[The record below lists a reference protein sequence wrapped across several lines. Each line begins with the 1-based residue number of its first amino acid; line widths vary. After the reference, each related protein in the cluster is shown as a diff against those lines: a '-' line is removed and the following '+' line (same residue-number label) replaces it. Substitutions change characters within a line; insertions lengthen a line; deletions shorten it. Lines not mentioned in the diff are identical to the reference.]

1 VSERPPRILL
11 VNRVY
16 WPSTEATAQLLT
28 DLAEGLAGRGWD
40 VHVLAAGESSTVRH
54 GVTLHRTGTPDR
66 HTGLVSRAVGYRRF
80 LRAVRT
86 RLPALARPG
95 DVVVALTDPPLLGTV
110 IAETLDGRDVAVVQW
125 IQDIYPEI
133 AAVHFG
139 PIAGLLLVGW
149 RGRRN
154 RAWSRSAACVTLG
167 EDMAREVAAT
177 GVTPDRL
184 AILPNWAPREL
195 DVPAGPAEVAAC
207 RERWQ
212 AGGRF
217 VVVYSGNLGRVHEFA
232 TILDAAER
240 LRADKDIVLRFVGRG
255 PQWSRV
261 ADAVTRRELTNVVLQ
276 PPVPRAELGAMLAA
290 ADAHLVT
297 LRTVYGRLVYPSK
310 LAGVLA
316 AGRPALFVG
325 PAGGD
330 IARLLHDSD
339 CGAAFAPG
347 SGAALAETIRR
358 WASNRAE
365 AARLGAHAR
374 HTYAA
379 RFTWSRAFAGWERL
393 LRRLAAERPDVPPDR
408 QKA

>member
-1 VSERPPRILL
+1 VSERSPRIIL

-28 DLAEGLAGRGWD
+28 DLATGLAARGWA
-40 VHVLAAGESSTVRH
+40 VHVLTAGQPSTAH
-54 GVTLHRTGTPDR
+54 QGVTIHRTGTPEQ
-66 HTGLVSRAVGYRRF
+66 HTGLVSRARGYRGF
-80 LRAVRT
+80 LKAVRAQ
-86 RLPALARPG
+86 LPALVRPG

-110 IAETLDGRDVAVVQW
+110 VVEALDGRDVAVVQW

-133 AAVHFG
+133 ASVHFG
-139 PIAGLLLVGW
+139 PIAALLLSGW
-149 RGRRN
+149 RRRRN
-154 RAWSRSAACVTLG
+154 RAWSKSAACVTLG
-167 EDMAREVAAT
+167 DDMAREVTAM
-177 GVTPDRL
+177 GVPAERL

-195 DVPAGPAEVAAC
+195 DAAAAPADVAAC

-217 VVVYSGNLGRVHEFA
+217 VVAYSGNLGRVHEFA

-240 LRADKDIVLRFVGRG
+240 LRVDKDIVFRCIGRG
-255 PQWSRV
+255 PQWARV
-261 ADAVTRRELTNVVLQ
+261 ADAVTRRELTNVTLQ

-297 LRTVYGRLVYPSK
+297 LQPAYGRLVYPSK

-325 PAGGD
+325 PADGD
-330 IARLLHDSD
+330 IARLLRASD

-347 SGAALAETIRR
+347 NAAALAETIRG
-358 WASNRAE
+358 WANHRPE

-374 HTYAA
+374 HTYGAH
-379 RFTWSRAFAGWERL
+379 FTWARALEGWEKL
-393 LRRLAAERPDVPPDR
+393 LRRITDKSGVKPDLQR
-408 QKA
+408 S